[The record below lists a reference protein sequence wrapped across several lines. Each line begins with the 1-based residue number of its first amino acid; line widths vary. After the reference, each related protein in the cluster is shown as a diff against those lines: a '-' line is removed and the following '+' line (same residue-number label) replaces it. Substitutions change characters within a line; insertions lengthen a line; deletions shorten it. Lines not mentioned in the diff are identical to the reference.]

1 MPNEPNKTP
10 SEPELLPAEVLV
22 PELPP
27 VITPPTS
34 APTQGIAPA
43 PPPPRLAAFSKG
55 RLAAA
60 FAIAAASDL
69 LFVWLSV
76 AGAFLPPVA
85 WAVDFTTALL
95 LFAVLGWQWMLLP
108 GLILEA
114 IPGVYVL
121 PFWVLVV
128 AAVAVWGTARPKLN

>member
-10 SEPELLPAEVLV
+10 SEPELLPAEVL
-22 PELPP
+22 LPKP
-27 VITPPTS
+27 PPMLAPPTS
-34 APTQGIAPA
+34 LPTQGAAPV
-43 PPPPRLAAFSKG
+43 PPPPALAAFSKR
-55 RLAAA
+55 RLAVA
-60 FAIAAASDL
+60 FTIAAVSDL
-69 LFVWLSV
+69 LSVWL
-76 AGAFLPPVA
+76 AFAPPVE
-85 WAVDFTTALL
+85 WGLDFTTALL

-114 IPGVYVL
+114 IPGVYVF